1 MTRYKEVLRLQGLGF
16 NNTQIADYSGVSRP
30 TVIKVLK
37 AATQCGLCW
46 ETVKDM
52 TDGQISQTLFPRENE
67 KPNYKKP
74 DYTYIH
80 RELGK
85 CNVTLNLL
93 WYEYCEQC
101 RSTNEIP
108 YQLTQFKKYYRDYAV
123 TTKATM
129 HINRR
134 PGELLEVD
142 WAGKNAYIKN
152 TDGGEA
158 IKAYIFVAALPYSGY
173 GYVEAFLCK
182 DENSWIAAHVNAYQY
197 IGGAT
202 RILVSDNLK
211 TGVNKSTKTDTVIN
225 KYYQDLAE
233 HYGTAVVPARVKR
246 PKDKSTV
253 EGAVGILST
262 WILAAIRNDQFLSLA
277 ELNRTLC
284 EKLTEFNNKEF
295 QKKEGSRASLFLEE
309 KTFLLPLPPRQ
320 YELSTWK
327 VAKVQFNYHISVDH
341 QNYSVPYE
349 YIKQQVDVRLTKN
362 MVEIYYEGNRI
373 CSHIRLYGRNNQ
385 YRTMDAHMPP
395 NHLEYSKW
403 DGERFREWA
412 LSIGMQTYYVVE
424 AFLTSPKVEQ
434 QGYKSCMALL
444 KLPDKYSA
452 ARLEAACERAL
463 FYTARPSFKNI
474 QAILKA
480 GHDKLP
486 VDEFSPA
493 ESRNNSHGIA
503 RGAGY
508 YGGEGL

>member
-1 MTRYKEVLRLQGLGF
+1 MTRYKEVLRLQSLSF
-16 NNTQIADYSGVSRP
+16 NNSQIADYSGVSRP

-37 AATQCGLCW
+37 TAKECGLSW
-46 ETVKDM
+46 EAVKDM
-52 TDGQISQTLFPRENE
+52 TDAQISQTLFPDENE
-67 KPNYKKP
+67 KPIYKMP
-74 DYTYIH
+74 DYSYIH

-85 CNVTLNLL
+85 SNVTLNLL

-101 RSTNEIP
+101 RSTDGIP
-108 YQLTQFKKYYRDYAV
+108 YQLTQFKKYYHDYVV

-129 HINRR
+129 HINHR

-142 WAGKNAYIKN
+142 WAGKTASIKN
-152 TDGGEA
+152 TDGGDP

-173 GYVEAFLCK
+173 GYVEAFLSE

-197 IGGAT
+197 IGGVT

-211 TGVNKSTKTDTVIN
+211 TGVTKSSKTEPAIN

-233 HYGTAVVPARVKR
+233 HYGTAVIPARVKR

-277 ELNRTLC
+277 ELNRSIR
-284 EKLTEFNNKEF
+284 EKLTEFNTKEF
-295 QKKEGSRASLFLEE
+295 QKKEGSRASLFFEE
-309 KTFLLPLPPRQ
+309 KMFLLPLPARQ
-320 YELSTWK
+320 YELSAWK
-327 VAKVQFNYHISVDH
+327 VAKVQFNYHICVDH

-349 YIKQQVDVRLTKN
+349 YIQQQVDVRLTKN
-362 MVEIYYEGNRI
+362 MVEVYYEGNRI

-403 DGERFREWA
+403 DGERFKDWA
-412 LSIGMQTYYVVE
+412 LSIGMQTYNVVE
-424 AFLTSPKVEQ
+424 VFLTSSKVEQ

-452 ARLEAACERAL
+452 GRLEAACERAL
-463 FYTARPSFKNI
+463 FYTARPSLKNI
-474 QAILKA
+474 QAILKT
-480 GHDKLP
+480 GQDKLP
-486 VDEFSPA
+486 VDEPSAA
-493 ESRNNSHGIA
+493 ESTNNNHGIT
-503 RGAGY
+503 RGADY
-508 YGGEGL
+508 YGREDL